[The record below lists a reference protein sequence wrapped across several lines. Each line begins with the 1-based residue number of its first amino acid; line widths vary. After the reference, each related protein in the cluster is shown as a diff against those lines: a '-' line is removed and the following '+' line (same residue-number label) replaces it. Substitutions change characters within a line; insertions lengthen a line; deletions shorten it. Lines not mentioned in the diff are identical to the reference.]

1 MTLLRSAVKWLSGS
15 IRQRMRTTREPDDS
29 TQRLTYRLA
38 RHRLSPVAG
47 RLLCGGGK
55 PAYISCMSA
64 GQAVLLVG
72 VSLVIIALMIRFER
86 VQHRRIERRREAWKA
101 AGGVDPYPDDYM
113 GGGFTSPLL
122 TQIPRS
128 SQYYPPLEGGH
139 MKDLEDDRPLL
150 DRRTTWRI
158 TDQYRGDESTD
169 MAGFSDRE
177 EEEFLLI
184 YGPRK
189 VRKAI
194 KERRKA
200 REQAKKQSN

>member
-1 MTLLRSAVKWLSGS
+1 
-15 IRQRMRTTREPDDS
+15 
-29 TQRLTYRLA
+29 
-38 RHRLSPVAG
+38 
-47 RLLCGGGK
+47 
-55 PAYISCMSA
+55 
-64 GQAVLLVG
+64 
-72 VSLVIIALMIRFER
+72 
-86 VQHRRIERRREAWKA
+86 
-101 AGGVDPYPDDYM
+101 
-113 GGGFTSPLL
+113 
-122 TQIPRS
+122 
-128 SQYYPPLEGGH
+128 
-139 MKDLEDDRPLL
+139 MKDPEDDRPLL